1 MTENEL
7 YQKAF
12 EKWGDK
18 QLVVAI
24 EELAELQKELTK
36 ALRGM
41 PCINNISEEVADVEI
56 MLEQIKQIFRLGI
69 SVEAVKENKLKRLEE
84 RLNNPEAENVKD
96 KLRE

>member
-1 MTENEL
+1 MTNKEL
-7 YQKAF
+7 YEKAF
-12 EKWGDK
+12 NKWGDK

-56 MLEQIKQIFRLGI
+56 MLEQIRQIFNLGL
-69 SVEAVKENKLKRLEE
+69 SVEVVKKHKLERLEE
-84 RLNNPEAENVKD
+84 RLKD
-96 KLRE
+96 EKQRKVFQ